1 MSDKILAANKLIEGQ
16 FSCVL
21 VKDGDVI
28 MTSKDR
34 GIRPII
40 KMLMADQ
47 HSLKDMVLADK
58 IIGKAAALLVVFGQ
72 IEYLYAHVIS
82 DCAKNIL
89 EKNNIEVNYNHI
101 VPYIMNGDGTDKCM
115 MEKMVE
121 DIEDPF
127 EAFTI
132 FKDFFND
139 KL

>member
-1 MSDKILAANKLIEGQ
+1 MSDKILAANKLMEGQ

-21 VKDGDVI
+21 VKDGEVL

-40 KMLMADQ
+40 KMLMEDQ
-47 HSLKDMVLADK
+47 NSLKDRVLADK

-72 IEYLYAHVIS
+72 VEYLYAHVIS

-89 EKNNIEVNYNHI
+89 EKNNIVVNYNHI
-101 VPYIMNGDGTDKCM
+101 VPYIMNEDGTDKCM

-121 DIEDPF
+121 DIEEPS
-127 EAFTI
+127 EAFAL
-132 FKDFFND
+132 FKDFFKD
-139 KL
+139 RL